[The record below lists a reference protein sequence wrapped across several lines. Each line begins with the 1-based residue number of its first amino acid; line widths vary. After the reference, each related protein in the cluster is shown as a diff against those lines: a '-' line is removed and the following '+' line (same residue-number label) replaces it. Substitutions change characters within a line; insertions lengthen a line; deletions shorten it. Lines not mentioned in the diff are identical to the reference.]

1 MVPKRAIEAT
11 DRILK
16 ALRGIR
22 HQLPVH
28 SRAALESEVQAILIE
43 SRRADAEFLD
53 GMADDSPRHGYV
65 NAESFHKAYEQGVRE
80 AAEALRMLA

>member
-1 MVPKRAIEAT
+1 MVPKSAVEAT

-16 ALRGIR
+16 TLRGVR
-22 HQLPVH
+22 HQLRVY
-28 SRAALESEVQAILIE
+28 SRAALESEVQAILMD

-53 GMADDSPRHGYV
+53 GMADSAPRHGYV

-80 AAEALRMLA
+80 AAEALRSLV